1 MEALLTMLREE
12 AKLFDNAEAAAILLV
27 WDRDGIMP
35 DTAVYAAHRIARARA
50 ARRAEGKANAAARKQ
65 AKAAR
70 EATAKA
76 KAEGEALVSAAQAA
90 RARLKAK
97 LHRPH

>member
-1 MEALLTMLREE
+1 MEALLAMLREE

-35 DTAVYAAHRIARARA
+35 DTAIYAAHRIRKARD

-70 EATAKA
+70 DTAEAVKA
-76 KAEGEALVSAAQAA
+76 KGEALVSAAQAA

-97 LHRPH
+97 LKRPH